1 MKKINSEKMK
11 KINGGGI
18 NWGLMAGIGAISS
31 FLIGIIDGLMNPK
44 KCNN

>member
-1 MKKINSEKMK
+1 MKKIHNDDLKQIK
-11 KINGGGI
+11 GGAI
-18 NWGLMAGIGAISS
+18 NWGLMAGIGAVTS

>member
-1 MKKINSEKMK
+1 MKKQDNDQLK
-11 KINGGGI
+11 KIKGGAI
-18 NWGLMAGIGAISS
+18 NLKLMAGIGAVAS